1 MKRVGKLNELQ
12 VSKIIKQVCQGLS
25 YLHANNVIHRD
36 IKPENI
42 LVAGD
47 TVKIADFGWAIYSQK
62 KR

>member
-1 MKRVGKLNELQ
+1 MKRLGTFNELQ

-47 TVKIADFGWAIYSQK
+47 TVKIADFGWAIYSQT